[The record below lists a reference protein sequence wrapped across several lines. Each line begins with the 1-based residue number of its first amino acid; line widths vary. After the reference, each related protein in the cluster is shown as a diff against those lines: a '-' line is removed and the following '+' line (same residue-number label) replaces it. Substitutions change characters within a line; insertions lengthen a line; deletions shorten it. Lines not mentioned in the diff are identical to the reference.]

1 MVGKSTLI
9 LRVLI
14 ALCAVLVIG
23 EFAIYR
29 KSYFALEATPLFF
42 ALYGLVCLA
51 GALLIGAVLA
61 RLVARPL
68 DYYDADMQED
78 SDV

>member
-1 MVGKSTLI
+1 MLDKSTLVV
-9 LRVLI
+9 RVLI
-14 ALCAVLVIG
+14 ALCAILVIG

-29 KSYFALEATPLFF
+29 KSYFALEASPLFF
-42 ALYGLVCLA
+42 AIYGLVCLA
-51 GALLIGAVLA
+51 GALTISSVLA

-78 SDV
+78 RDV